1 MFCDFSV
8 GVRTP
13 CPPSGSV
20 HAEYQNLMY
29 RIGTFFFFQETVEYL
44 EGGVPKGAKT
54 SDFYKTDDI
63 PTRFQN
69 PGMAMFVC
77 LGFLM
82 SQEIRY
88 LSMFKKM

>member
-8 GVRTP
+8 GVQTP

-20 HAEYQNLMY
+20 HAEYRNIMY
-29 RIGTFFFFQETVEYL
+29 WHILLFQEAVEYL

-69 PGMAMFVC
+69 PGMAMYVC

-82 SQEIRY
+82 SQEIR
-88 LSMFKKM
+88 